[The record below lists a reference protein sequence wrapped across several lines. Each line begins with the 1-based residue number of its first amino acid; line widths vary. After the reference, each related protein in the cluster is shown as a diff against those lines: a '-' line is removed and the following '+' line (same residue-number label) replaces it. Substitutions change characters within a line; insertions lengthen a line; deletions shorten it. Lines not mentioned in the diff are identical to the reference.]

1 MNKDELYT
9 NLDHLEND
17 LKRLLDQVGI
27 MKQELT
33 EIVDDLEVENQH
45 VRERLQ
51 KLELE
56 QAQPALKE
64 DHNEQLSNSRRQ
76 LEELYAEGYHICPS
90 SYGAKRVGECLFCN
104 DILYNNHK

>member
-9 NLDHLEND
+9 HLDHLEDD
-17 LKRLLDQVGI
+17 LKRLLEQVGV

-56 QAQPALKE
+56 QSQKNKKVNRE
-64 DHNEQLSNSRRQ
+64 EHLSNSRQQ
-76 LEELYAEGYHICPS
+76 LKELYAEGYHICPP
-90 SYGAKRVGECLFCN
+90 SYGAKRTGECLFCN
-104 DILYNNHK
+104 DVIYNSDL